1 MNKPAMVAFAIAFPF
16 LSTLS
21 FAQAPQAD
29 YVSNQ
34 NMAAVKFTGETLAP
48 DGLRAVI
55 LQYIQKR
62 SASALSCSSV
72 EAAKVQS
79 LPMTTAGDVPKKSRP
94 NYIRDDA
101 HELWELSQC
110 GIKHAYLVKL
120 GFAPSG
126 LIDYWVSPMT
136 GR

>member
-1 MNKPAMVAFAIAFPF
+1 MNKPAMFAFVIALQF

-21 FAQAPQAD
+21 FAQAPQAA

-34 NMAAVKFTGETLAP
+34 NMASVKFSGETLAG

-62 SASALSCSSV
+62 SASSLSCSSV

-79 LPMTTAGDVPKKSRP
+79 LPMTTAGDFPKKSRP

-101 HELWELSQC
+101 HELWDLTQC
-110 GIKHAYLVKL
+110 GVKHAYLVKL

-126 LIDYWVSPMT
+126 LIDYWVSPMK
-136 GR
+136 GQ